1 MRYDEAL
8 NIEDL
13 RQLAIRRLPKIAG
26 DFLEG
31 GAEDDITLRRNRD
44 VFRQIRFRPRTL
56 VDVSARSPAV
66 TLFGKT
72 HAAPF
77 GVAPTG
83 MAGLYAFDADVKLAR
98 AAAAANVPFVLSTAS
113 LVTMERVMKEGGGTQ
128 WFQLYMSKDHPP
140 AQALIERARD
150 AGYDALVVTTDVAV
164 QANREQNARNG
175 FSIPFHMTPSTLWD
189 GLLHPRWLFGV
200 FCRTVLDSGVPRFQN
215 LDTHQGGRIIAKPI
229 GEFRARR
236 EALDWSDLRWIRSIW
251 PRKLLVKGV
260 LTPEDAVMAHEC
272 GADGVFVSNHGG
284 RQLDGAVSP
293 LEALPA
299 IRAAVGRNLAIIAD
313 SGFRRGADIV
323 KALALGADM
332 CFTGR
337 ATLYGVAAGGEAGA
351 AHAIALLK
359 KEVDRVMALL
369 GCNTVAELD
378 PDCLFCP
385 ELKFTA
391 PMRLSSAQPQMISG
405 NRKW

>member
-1 MRYDEAL
+1 
-8 NIEDL
+8 
-13 RQLAIRRLPKIAG
+13 
-26 DFLEG
+26 
-31 GAEDDITLRRNRD
+31 
-44 VFRQIRFRPRTL
+44 
-56 VDVSARSPAV
+56 
-66 TLFGKT
+66 
-72 HAAPF
+72 
-77 GVAPTG
+77 
-83 MAGLYAFDADVKLAR
+83 
-98 AAAAANVPFVLSTAS
+98 
-113 LVTMERVMKEGGGTQ
+113 
-128 WFQLYMSKDHPP
+128 MSKDHPP